1 MAARRSCSAA
11 RCRIEAWKLRG
22 RIGYLGHEPLLYRD
36 LSGRENLRFHARLH
50 GITGAPAEA
59 RIAELLAA
67 AGIERRADERIAELS
82 AGMRQR
88 LAICRCVLHEPELL
102 LLDEPDSNLDA
113 EGRELARGLIGA
125 GGGQHPRRRH
135 PRPRALPARGR
146 PGAAARHRRDGGGLV
161 TPSRAAFAAILAKD
175 LRSELRTLQ
184 SLPAMALFAITT
196 FVIFRFGL
204 DRTQLSGSLAAGV
217 LWATLLFAAVL
228 GINRLFVAER
238 EEGGFDA
245 IRLAPIDRSVLF
257 TAKAAALVIY
267 LLALELVAVPIF
279 ALFFLHDLG
288 GLVPLA
294 LILLLADLGLAA
306 TGTLISSMAVNSR
319 ARDLLVPLVLL
330 PLVVPLM
337 IAATGATE
345 PLLALGGPGYD
356 RFGTWLMVLGLYD
369 LIFGLVGY
377 AVFDFLLE
385 D

>member
-1 MAARRSCSAA
+1 M
-11 RCRIEAWKLRG
+11 KLSHRG
-22 RIGYLGHEPLLYRD
+22 
-36 LSGRENLRFHARLH
+36 
-50 GITGAPAEA
+50 
-59 RIAELLAA
+59 
-67 AGIERRADERIAELS
+67 DERTFEFS

-102 LLDEPDSNLDA
+102 LLDEPDSNLDI
-113 EGRELARGLIGA
+113 EGREIARTLIGPGA
-125 GGGQHPRRRH
+125 RPHPRRRH

-146 PGAAARHRRDGGGLV
+146 PGAAPRRRRTGGGRV
-161 TPSRAAFAAILAKD
+161 TPSRTAFAAILGKD
-175 LRSELRTLQ
+175 LRAELRTLQ
-184 SLPAMALFAITT
+184 SLPAMALFAITS

-204 DRTQLSGSLAAGV
+204 NRTSLSGGLAAGV

-257 TAKAAALVIY
+257 TAKVAALIIY
-267 LLALELVAVPIF
+267 LVALEIIAVPIF
-279 ALFFLHDLG
+279 AVFFLNSAASLP
-288 GLVPLA
+288 PL
-294 LILLLADLGLAA
+294 IIVLLLADIGLASA
-306 TGTLISSMAVNSR
+306 GTLISSMAVNSR

-337 IAATGATE
+337 IAATAATE
-345 PLLALGGPGYD
+345 PLMLLGGVSYH

-369 LIFGLVGY
+369 LIFALLGY